1 MVQVNTFRISQNTD
15 YIRGMITI
23 RPAQPADVPFITEIY
38 NEAIVNTTATFDTE
52 LKTETDRMIWLEAHD
67 EMHPVLVAELNGRVI
82 GWASLS
88 RWSERAAYDTTAEV
102 SLYVHK
108 DFRNQGIGKKLLE
121 VLTLEGEKAGLHTL
135 LARITEGNDKS
146 VYLHEVFGFENVGT
160 LKEVGKKFGKFLDVR
175 ILQKVY

>member
-1 MVQVNTFRISQNTD
+1 
-15 YIRGMITI
+15 MIQI
-23 RPAQPADVPFITEIY
+23 RPAQPADVPLITEIY

-52 LKTETDRMIWLEAHD
+52 IKTEEDRMIWLEAHD
-67 EMHPVLVAELNGRVI
+67 EMHPVLVAELNGNVI

-121 VLTLEGEKAGLHTL
+121 VLTLEGQKAGLHTL
-135 LARITEGNDKS
+135 LARITEGNDKNQ
-146 VYLHEVFGFENVGT
+146 LTLAIANGT
-160 LKEVGKKFGKFLDVR
+160 NGKQAGRDH
-175 ILQKVY
+175 